1 MAVPIDTILVS
12 EIKKFYPVT
21 NSLAQAKIDEFM
33 TYVQNITF
41 MQMFGLSIST
51 RIFSGEISDQASEN
65 FIGFRAFVAMCIAG
79 QLCEETYVHTNA
91 GLKAINQPNW
101 SSPTAQ
107 TKNTTLIKLNNAIEV
122 QFIEAKKI
130 LATASEKPANTYEP
144 YSSFQIDKI

>member
-1 MAVPIDTILVS
+1 MAAIENITVA

-21 NSLAQAKIDEFM
+21 NSLTQDKIDTFM
-33 TYVQNITF
+33 TFVQNIIF
-41 MQMFGLSIST
+41 MQMFGADIST
-51 RIFSGEISDQASEN
+51 RIFAGTIADGESVN
-65 FIGFRAFVAMCIAG
+65 FIGFRALVSMCIAG

-107 TKNTTLIKLNNAIEV
+107 AKNTTLIKLNNAIEV

-130 LATASEKPANTYEP
+130 LQTASEKPTNTYEP

>member
-1 MAVPIDTILVS
+1 MAVPINTILVS
-12 EIKKFYPVT
+12 EIKRFYPVT
-21 NSLAQAKIDEFM
+21 ASLSQVKIDDFM
-33 TYVQNITF
+33 THVQNIIF

-51 RIFSGEISDQASEN
+51 RIFSGDIEDQAN
-65 FIGFRAFVAMCIAG
+65 DDFIGFRAFVSMCIAG

-101 SSPTAQ
+101 SSPTAM

-122 QFIEAKKI
+122 QFIEAKK
-130 LATASEKPANTYEP
+130 LLQQASEKPANSYEP

>member
-1 MAVPIDTILVS
+1 MAAIENITVA

-21 NSLAQAKIDEFM
+21 ASLSQDKIDTFM
-33 TYVQNITF
+33 TFVQNIVF
-41 MQMFGLSIST
+41 LQMFGMDITT
-51 RIFSGEISDQASEN
+51 RIFSGDITNQEGNN
-65 FIGFRAFVAMCIAG
+65 FVGFRAFVSMCIAG

-101 SSPTAQ
+101 SSPTAM

-122 QFIEAKKI
+122 QFIEAKK
-130 LATASEKPANTYEP
+130 LLQQANEKPANTYEP

>member
-1 MAVPIDTILVS
+1 MAAIENITVA

-21 NSLAQAKIDEFM
+21 NSLTQDKIDTFM
-33 TYVQNITF
+33 TFVQNIIF
-41 MQMFGLSIST
+41 MQMFGADIST
-51 RIFSGEISDQASEN
+51 RIFAGTIADGTSVN
-65 FIGFRAFVAMCIAG
+65 FIGFRALASMCIAG

-107 TKNTTLIKLNNAIEV
+107 AKNTTLIKLNNAIEV

-130 LATASEKPANTYEP
+130 LQTASEKPTNTYEP

>member
-1 MAVPIDTILVS
+1 MAAIENITVA

-21 NSLAQAKIDEFM
+21 ASLSQSKIDDFM
-33 TYVQNITF
+33 TNVQNVIF
-41 MQMFGLSIST
+41 MQMFGMDIAT
-51 RIFSGEISDQASEN
+51 RIFSGAITNQDSAN
-65 FIGFRAFVAMCIAG
+65 FLGFRLFVAMCIAG

-130 LATASEKPANTYEP
+130 LQTASEKPANTYEP
-144 YSSFQIDKI
+144 YSSFQIYKI